1 MNFSYPGRKNNDSV
15 LEIFFLRS
23 KHSER
28 DTTSLARITSIFKLT
43 KKQKKDICAVQRTE
57 TFSKLF
63 GYCKCVDMTG

>member
-1 MNFSYPGRKNNDSV
+1 MNFSYPGRKDNDSV

-28 DTTSLARITSIFKLT
+28 GTTSLVRIASIINEET
-43 KKQKKDICAVQRTE
+43 EKDICAVQRTE

-63 GYCKCVDMTG
+63 GYCKCVDMTV

>member
-28 DTTSLARITSIFKLT
+28 GTTSLARIASIINEETEKR
-43 KKQKKDICAVQRTE
+43 QRTE

-63 GYCKCVDMTG
+63 GYCKCFDMTG

>member
-28 DTTSLARITSIFKLT
+28 GTTSLARIASIINEET
-43 KKQKKDICAVQRTE
+43 EKKISVLSNALKHSPNYLVIANV
-57 TFSKLF
+57 LI
-63 GYCKCVDMTG
+63 

>member
-28 DTTSLARITSIFKLT
+28 GTTSLARIASI
-43 KKQKKDICAVQRTE
+43 INEETE
-57 TFSKLF
+57 KNISVLSNALKHSPNYL
-63 GYCKCVDMTG
+63 VIANVLI